1 MKVLHAQSSKGG
13 GPPGLICQKSVCGVE
28 DPPLELRPVRT
39 HRRAICQRHPLASL
53 VNWEVQATSVM
64 RSVAML
70 DLGGEYKL
78 FREEI
83 RAAVEHVLDSQQF
96 IGGPAVA
103 ELEEAVRVRYG
114 VGHAIAISNGS
125 DALLCA
131 LMALGIG
138 QGDEVI
144 VPSFTFFAT
153 AGTVWRV
160 GAKPVFVDIDPRTF
174 NLDPQGASQAVTPR
188 TRAIIPVHLFGQCAD
203 MDALNAT
210 AKRHGLKVIEDAA
223 QAIGATYNGR
233 FAGKLGDVACLSFYP
248 TKNLG
253 GFGEGGM
260 ILTDDGELATI
271 ARQLRNHGESQRYH
285 HDRVGGNFRL
295 DTMKAAILLVK
306 LRHLDEFTRR
316 RRHNAA
322 RYDELLGGSSVTAPY
337 VADGC
342 EPVYHQYSI
351 LCDRRD
357 ELIAFLRDHGV
368 ATGVYYPVPLHR
380 QRCFASL
387 GYGCETL
394 PVTTQTCSRIV
405 SIPCHPM
412 LTDDDVRYV
421 ASCIREFE
429 RTEPRP
435 LGSGHKPSAP
445 LRSRL

>member
-1 MKVLHAQSSKGG
+1 
-13 GPPGLICQKSVCGVE
+13 
-28 DPPLELRPVRT
+28 
-39 HRRAICQRHPLASL
+39 
-53 VNWEVQATSVM
+53 M
-64 RSVAML
+64 RSIAML
-70 DLGGEYKL
+70 DLRGEYAL

-83 RAAVEHVLDSQQF
+83 RAAVDSVLESQQF
-96 IGGPAVA
+96 IGGPAIT
-103 ELEEAVRVRYG
+103 ELEEAFRTRYG
-114 VGHAIAISNGS
+114 VGHAVAVSSGT
-125 DALLCA
+125 DALLCT

-138 QGDEVI
+138 PDDEVI

-174 NLDPQGASQAVTPR
+174 NLDATKVEPLVTSR
-188 TRAIIPVHLFGQCAD
+188 TRAIMAVHLFGQCAE
-203 MDALNAT
+203 MDAINAV
-210 AKRHGLKVIEDAA
+210 AARHRLRVIEDAA
-223 QAIGATYNGR
+223 QAIGATYHGR
-233 FAGKLGDVACLSFYP
+233 FAGKLSDVACLSFYP

-260 ILTDDGELATI
+260 ILTDDGELAAV

-306 LRHLDEFTRR
+306 LRYLDEFTRR

-322 RYDELLGGSSVTAPY
+322 RYGELLSGHPETPLPHRGRGQGEGVTTPY
-337 VADGC
+337 VPEGHG
-342 EPVYHQYSI
+342 PVYHQYSI

-357 ELIAFLRDHGV
+357 ELAGFLRDRGV
-368 ATGVYYPVPLHR
+368 GTGVYYPVPLHR

-387 GYGCETL
+387 GYGPGSL
-394 PVTTQTCSRIV
+394 PITEQTCSRIL

-429 RTEPRP
+429 RSEPRP
-435 LGSGHKPSAP
+435 LGSGQRCTAPS
-445 LRSRL
+445 RSRL

>member
-1 MKVLHAQSSKGG
+1 V
-13 GPPGLICQKSVCGVE
+13 
-28 DPPLELRPVRT
+28 
-39 HRRAICQRHPLASL
+39 
-53 VNWEVQATSVM
+53 

-70 DLGGEYKL
+70 DLRGEYEL

-83 RAAVEHVLDSQQF
+83 RAAVDQVLESQQF
-96 IGGPAVA
+96 IGGPSVA
-103 ELEEAVRVRYG
+103 ELEDAIRSRYG
-114 VGHAIAISNGS
+114 VGHAIAISNGT

-138 QGDEVI
+138 RDDEVI

-153 AGTVWRV
+153 AGTVWRL
-160 GAKPVFVDIDPRTF
+160 GARPVFVDIDPRTF
-174 NLDPQGASQAVTPR
+174 NLDPQKVSPAVTPR

-203 MDALNAT
+203 MDSIHAT

-223 QAIGATYNGR
+223 QAIGATYQGR
-233 FAGKLGDVACLSFYP
+233 FAGRLGDIASLSFYP

-260 ILTDDGELATI
+260 ILTDDAELATV
-271 ARQLRNHGESQRYH
+271 ARQLRNHGESHRYH

-322 RYDELLGGSSVTAPY
+322 LYNELLGGSSVTTPY
-337 VADGC
+337 VADGQQ
-342 EPVYHQYSI
+342 PVYHQYSI

-357 ELIAFLRDHGV
+357 ELAAFLRDRGA

-387 GYGCETL
+387 GYGPGSL
-394 PVTTQTCSRIV
+394 PITEQTCARV
-405 SIPCHPM
+405 LSIPCHPM
-412 LTDDDVRYV
+412 LTEDDVGYV
-421 ASCIREFE
+421 ASCINEFAQSV
-429 RTEPRP
+429 PR
-435 LGSGHKPSAP
+435 SNKPQA
-445 LRSRL
+445 LACADVRAD

>member
-1 MKVLHAQSSKGG
+1 
-13 GPPGLICQKSVCGVE
+13 
-28 DPPLELRPVRT
+28 
-39 HRRAICQRHPLASL
+39 
-53 VNWEVQATSVM
+53 M
-64 RSVAML
+64 RSVTML
-70 DLGGEYKL
+70 DLRGEYNY

-96 IGGPAVA
+96 IGGPAVL
-103 ELEEAVRVRYG
+103 ELEDAMRVRYG
-114 VGHAIAISNGS
+114 VGQAIAISNGT

-138 QGDEVI
+138 HGDEVI

-174 NLDPQGASQAVTPR
+174 NLDPERVSQAITPK

-203 MDALNAT
+203 MDAINAT
-210 AKRHGLKVIEDAA
+210 AMDHGLKVIEDAA
-223 QAIGATYNGR
+223 QAIGATYHDR

-260 ILTDDGELATI
+260 ILTDDGELATV

-322 RYDELLGGSSVTAPY
+322 LYDELLHGSSVTTPY
-337 VADGC
+337 VADGHQ
-342 EPVYHQYSI
+342 PVYHQYSI

-357 ELIAFLRDHGV
+357 ELMAFLRDRGV
-368 ATGVYYPVPLHR
+368 ATGIYYPVPLHL
-380 QRCFASL
+380 QRCFASH
-387 GYGCETL
+387 GHTRGSL
-394 PVTTQTCSRIV
+394 PVTEETCLRIM

-412 LTDDDVRYV
+412 LSEEDIRCVG
-421 ASCIREFE
+421 SCIHEFCGTTLATSGEAMNQSRE
-429 RTEPRP
+429 RKRP
-435 LGSGHKPSAP
+435 VNVPTP
-445 LRSRL
+445 RSRSGL